1 MIVETSENKLEQG
14 AFLPQCNGSH
24 FVDEITEN
32 SSFYLEMAL
41 PLLLFMW
48 KKIAQFASFS
58 SCLLNSMLGICVGT
72 SIFAARAYES
82 MKVSTI

>member
-1 MIVETSENKLEQG
+1 MLYFPEIFPQSSRLFYKFAPLSCSAAFLLYEGTTLTKETKNKMIVETNENKLEQG

-41 PLLLFMW
+41 P
-48 KKIAQFASFS
+48 
-58 SCLLNSMLGICVGT
+58 
-72 SIFAARAYES
+72 
-82 MKVSTI
+82 